1 MTAIQGQNPFF
12 ESYNTPHN
20 TTPFDRIRP
29 EHFEPAVREGIKRQQ
44 AEIDAIVN
52 NTEAPTF
59 ENTILPY
66 EQSGELLQRAATVFD
81 NLLSAETNDELQELA
96 KTLMPLMNE
105 HENNISLNGA
115 LFARIK
121 AVYESMDLAQLNA
134 EQRKLTENAYSS
146 FARNGAN
153 LNEADQARYRELT
166 NRLSLLTLQF
176 GDNVLKETNDYQL
189 VLTSQEQLAG
199 LPQSVIDA
207 AAETA
212 TEKGVKGWVFT
223 LQAPSYVPFMTYA
236 ANRDL
241 RQQLYMAYNTKCYK
255 Y

>member
-12 ESYNTPHN
+12 ESYNTPYN

-115 LFARIK
+115 RTWH
-121 AVYESMDLAQLNA
+121 N
-134 EQRKLTENAYSS
+134 
-146 FARNGAN
+146 
-153 LNEADQARYRELT
+153 
-166 NRLSLLTLQF
+166 
-176 GDNVLKETNDYQL
+176 
-189 VLTSQEQLAG
+189 
-199 LPQSVIDA
+199 
-207 AAETA
+207 
-212 TEKGVKGWVFT
+212 
-223 LQAPSYVPFMTYA
+223 
-236 ANRDL
+236 
-241 RQQLYMAYNTKCYK
+241 
-255 Y
+255 